1 MPKQNLVK
9 KKKIQDHLAE
19 WKTANECIDI
29 FSTKCK
35 DHRGPLRSVEELDRL
50 AKSYSD
56 KYIYIYIYIYILYIY
71 ILYIYIYTYIHVFL
85 SCFLSFRTFTLHK
98 TAGKEG
104 DYPFISSLPLALASE
119 TLRH

>member
-1 MPKQNLVK
+1 MPKQNVVQ

-56 KYIYIYIYIYILYIY
+56 KYILFFVLQNIHASQDSRERGRLSLY
-71 ILYIYIYTYIHVFL
+71 LL
-85 SCFLSFRTFTLHK
+85 STTCTSFRDT
-98 TAGKEG
+98 
-104 DYPFISSLPLALASE
+104 
-119 TLRH
+119 

>member
-1 MPKQNLVK
+1 MEENWMPKQNVVQ

-19 WKTANECIDI
+19 WKTANGCIDI

-56 KYIYIYIYIYILYIY
+56 KYIYIYIYIYI
-71 ILYIYIYTYIHVFL
+71 YTYISILFFVLQNIHASQDSRERVRL
-85 SCFLSFRTFTLHK
+85 SLYLLSTTCTSFRDT
-98 TAGKEG
+98 
-104 DYPFISSLPLALASE
+104 
-119 TLRH
+119 

>member
-1 MPKQNLVK
+1 MPKQNVVQ

-19 WKTANECIDI
+19 WKTANGCIDI

-56 KYIYIYIYIYILYIY
+56 KYIYIYIYIH
-71 ILYIYIYTYIHVFL
+71 IHIFL